1 MPIQNAE
8 TSNSKPDY
16 LDKFYPGFRNEG
28 FVVLDDELKEI
39 ERHSITSIFRDAGL
53 LKSVYSGDKLNDD
66 PYHINDVHPL
76 VKDNKNTLI
85 FLSLRNQDTLI
96 GYHLESRKPIWFV
109 TGLSTQQHDIT
120 PTSLDGSAV
129 SIFDNN
135 SYKISPN
142 KYFEGNRFIE
152 LNNLPIDTNK
162 VSIYSGTKLNDQGIL
177 STIDDLEYGLPRP
190 STITE
195 GRAEYSRNRKYL
207 IIEDTNN
214 GRIIGIDAKNK
225 SIAWEFNNKV
235 TLIFAVYAK
244 LV

>member
-1 MPIQNAE
+1 MEN
-8 TSNSKPDY
+8 
-16 LDKFYPGFRNEG
+16 
-28 FVVLDDELKEI
+28 
-39 ERHSITSIFRDAGL
+39 
-53 LKSVYSGDKLNDD
+53 
-66 PYHINDVHPL
+66 
-76 VKDNKNTLI
+76 
-85 FLSLRNQDTLI
+85 
-96 GYHLESRKPIWFV
+96 RKPIWFV

-135 SYKISPN
+135 SYKISRN

-152 LNNLPIDTNK
+152 LNNLPIDTSK
-162 VSIYSGTKLNDQGIL
+162 IRLYSGINLNDQGIL

-207 IIEDTNN
+207 ILEDTNN
-214 GRIIGIDAKNK
+214 GRMIGIDAKNK

-235 TLIFAVYAK
+235 TYDSPPYMLSWSRYLNELPPTSELLCEPPID
-244 LV
+244 